1 MNKELTCKELCD
13 KLDISLNTIKIY
25 SDFLHIPSGT
35 KVSNS
40 LLLNKKQIKTIIEI
54 AGYVKLGYDQA
65 IIREELAASLAD
77 QKDVSCFIFTD
88 VLKLVPV
95 LFISN
100 DENNETVIKNNS
112 LTPSLD
118 EFLNSKKNISIRE
131 VATKFKINEQDI
143 AEIVKDAEL
152 CKQSGEKKIN
162 YAHGIAENRFYHIR
176 VTTIRS
182 TNSDNSYFL
191 TTIFRDFTEEY
202 MTRKNISDN
211 NFGLHKTLERI
222 PFPLLILDND
232 KIVYFNNHVQHQFK
246 NENISNYTFSSLLFS
261 LSNNHEFVSD
271 VLAKKQQFI
280 LSNEHTRHIDKID
293 FSIKNKYFIFNLSFS
308 KIDNN
313 LILVGF
319 SDITEKEEHLGNLM
333 NERSL
338 FENGPVMIVKYI
350 DTKQGKQIEWVS
362 ENVKHF
368 TGLTKEEITANN
380 IDLNTFV
387 SEEMLPQ
394 LYDEADAFYAKKQ
407 EYYSHSPYKI
417 IRKDKSE
424 IWVKDHTRLL
434 FDANKN
440 YVGYLEYLIDVSDMK
455 AFEEDLK
462 QAKENAEDANRAKS
476 TFLSHMSHEIRTPLN
491 AINGFSQLI
500 YDIEKDLDKREKL
513 KTIVQSGNHL
523 LDIIN
528 NILELSKIEAGNIK
542 IQQAEFSLKSVVDE
556 VQRIVSVSANNKGL
570 EFEIVKSLIIPDRV
584 IGDEIQIKQILINLL
599 SNAVNY
605 TERGKIILEL
615 KYQNNHATFIVK
627 DTGIGIRKQEMEA
640 IFNAFEQI
648 RSGDKKVTYGTGLGL
663 SIVKKIVDAMKG
675 EIKVDSRINNGS
687 RFEVTILLPKGKEVT
702 PIQKVTRIHFS
713 SNYDFSHLKI
723 LVAEDNA
730 INQKLIS
737 SILKRVH
744 NICDIAKDGQVALD
758 MLDQKEYDIL
768 LLDIQM
774 PVMDGMEALK
784 HIRTDNKHKNLPI
797 IALTAFAM
805 AEERDKYIA
814 AGCDDFVAKPINKL
828 ELYEKIDSLCTKD

>member
-1 MNKELTCKELCD
+1 MNKELTCKELCN
-13 KLDISLNTIKIY
+13 KLDISPNTIKIY
-25 SDFLHIPSGT
+25 SDFLHFPPATSA
-35 KVSNS
+35 SDS
-40 LLLNKKQIKTIIEI
+40 LFLNTEQIRTIIEI
-54 AGYVKLGYDQA
+54 AGYTKLGYDQA
-65 IIREELAASLAD
+65 TIRQKTTASLAER
-77 QKDVSCFIFTD
+77 KDASCYILSD
-88 VLKLVPV
+88 ILKLVPI

-118 EFLNSKKNISIRE
+118 EFLNSKKNLSIRE
-131 VATKFKINEQDI
+131 IAGKLKLNEQDI
-143 AEIVKDAEL
+143 TEIVKNAEL
-152 CKQSGEKKIN
+152 CKQSGERKIN
-162 YAHGIAENRFYHIR
+162 YAHGVAENRFYHIR
-176 VTTIRS
+176 ITTIRS
-182 TNSDNSYFL
+182 TNNDNSYFL

-232 KIVYFNNHVQHQFK
+232 IIVYFNNYAHRQFK

-261 LSNNHEFVSD
+261 LSNNPEFVSG
-271 VLAKKQQFI
+271 VLAKMQQFI
-280 LSNEHTRHIDKID
+280 SSNEHTQHIEKID

-319 SDITEKEEHLGNLM
+319 SDITEKEEHFGNLM
-333 NERSL
+333 TERSL

-350 DTKQGKQIEWVS
+350 TTKQGKQIKWVS

-368 TGLTKEEITANN
+368 TGYTKEEITEEN

-387 SEEMLPQ
+387 SEDMLPQ
-394 LYDEADAFYAKKQ
+394 LYDEADIFYAKKQ
-407 EYYSHSPYKI
+407 EYYSHSPYKM

-455 AFEEDLK
+455 SFEEDLK
-462 QAKENAEDANRAKS
+462 QAKESAEDANRAKS

-513 KTIVQSGNHL
+513 RTIVQSGNHL

-542 IQQAEFSLKSVVDE
+542 IQQVEFSLKSVVDE

-584 IGDEIQIKQILINLL
+584 IGDGIQIKQILINLL

-605 TERGKIILEL
+605 TERGKITLEL

-627 DTGIGIRKQEMEA
+627 DTGIGIRKQEMET

-648 RSGDKKVTYGTGLGL
+648 RSGGKKVTYGTGLGL

-675 EIKVDSRINNGS
+675 EIKVDSRLNNGS

-702 PIQKVTRIHFS
+702 QLQKETRTHS
-713 SNYDFSHLKI
+713 SSDYDFSHLKI
-723 LVAEDNA
+723 LVAEDNT

-737 SILKRVH
+737 SILKKV
-744 NICDIAKDGQVALD
+744 NNTCDIAKDGQVVLN
-758 MLDQKEYDIL
+758 MLDKKEYDII

-784 HIRTDNKHKNLPI
+784 YIRADNKYKNLPI

-814 AGCDDFVAKPINKL
+814 AGCNDFVAKPINKL
-828 ELYEKIDSLCTKD
+828 ELYEKIDNLCLKD